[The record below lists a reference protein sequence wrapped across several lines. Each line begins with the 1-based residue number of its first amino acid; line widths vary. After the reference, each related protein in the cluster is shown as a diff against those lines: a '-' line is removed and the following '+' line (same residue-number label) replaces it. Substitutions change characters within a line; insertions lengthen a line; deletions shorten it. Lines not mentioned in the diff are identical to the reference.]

1 MEGIPGRL
9 STTRND
15 LTIQQSA
22 GDGSLLQ
29 KFVMSGADVQE
40 AEKAKQRQFS
50 ELESGRYFVVSV
62 QF

>member
-1 MEGIPGRL
+1 M
-9 STTRND
+9 
-15 LTIQQSA
+15 TIQQSA

-29 KFVMSGADVQE
+29 KFVMSGADVQD

>member
-9 STTRND
+9 NTTRND

-29 KFVMSGADVQE
+29 KFVMSGADVQD
-40 AEKAKQRQFS
+40 AENVKQRQFS
-50 ELESGRYFVVSV
+50 
-62 QF
+62 